1 MRSAVEWLCVVGR
14 PDKERSLP
22 FSVTYLDEHH
32 VVETVYSGV
41 LGKGEF
47 EAAVAATGDVAAGH
61 LCTRF
66 LSDCR
71 GLAAGDQSATL
82 DIWALA
88 EFLGSLPPGVFERE
102 ALLLPAVAAAGEEVA
117 FYETTCRNRGLAVR
131 VFAGRDEALDWLTS

>member
-1 MRSAVEWLCVVGR
+1 MWSR
-14 PDKERSLP
+14 PI
-22 FSVTYLDEHH
+22 
-32 VVETVYSGV
+32 YSGV
-41 LGKGEF
+41 LGTGEF
-47 EAAVAATGDVAAGH
+47 EAAVAATGDAAGEH

-71 GLAAGDQSATL
+71 GLVVGDQSATL

-102 ALLLPAVAAAGEEVA
+102 AILLPAAAAAGGEIA

-131 VFAGRDEALDWLTS
+131 IFAERGEALDWLTS